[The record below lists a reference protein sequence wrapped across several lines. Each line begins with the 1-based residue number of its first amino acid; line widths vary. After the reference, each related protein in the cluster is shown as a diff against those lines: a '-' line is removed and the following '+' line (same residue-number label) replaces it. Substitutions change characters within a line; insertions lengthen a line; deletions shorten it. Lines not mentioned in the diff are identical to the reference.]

1 MPLTKCELLGLYTGD
16 RYPEFGT
23 GVSVPFVTGV
33 LSNGE
38 TLFNA
43 VKGRPVVIHVIT
55 SFVSNV
61 GMFQPRCLLSCD
73 SGAAVKQ
80 VLVVRLLFGEYRQS
94 LCYDA
99 AQE

>member
-1 MPLTKCELLGLYTGD
+1 M
-16 RYPEFGT
+16 
-23 GVSVPFVTGV
+23 PFVAGV
-33 LSNGE
+33 FSNGE

-73 SGAAVKQ
+73 SVPDVKQ
-80 VLVVRLLFGEYRQS
+80 VLVVRLLLGEYMQS

-99 AQE
+99 V

>member
-1 MPLTKCELLGLYTGD
+1 M
-16 RYPEFGT
+16 
-23 GVSVPFVTGV
+23 PFVAGE

-43 VKGRPVVIHVIT
+43 VKGRPVVVHVIT
-55 SFVSNV
+55 SFVSKV
-61 GMFQPRCLLSCD
+61 GMFQPRYLLRCE

-80 VLVVRLLFGEYRQS
+80 VLVVRFLSGEYRQP